1 MLDPI
6 AEMLT
11 RIRNAQ
17 RAGHQTVQFPASKLK
32 RAIADILVT
41 EGFLDRVE
49 EETEENGRKH
59 LRIHLKYERLSPTKK
74 MPAIEELERVSK
86 EGCRIYVKRGDVEK
100 VKNGFGIAI
109 LSTSK
114 GVMTGK
120 EAYRRGLG
128 GEFVCKVW

>member
-17 RAGHQTVQFPASKLK
+17 RAGHSSVVVPASKLK
-32 RAIADILVT
+32 RAIADILVR
-41 EGFLDRVE
+41 EGFLEKIE
-49 EETEENGRKH
+49 EEKTEEGH
-59 LRIHLKYERLSPTKK
+59 LNLRFALKYTKLSQTEKA
-74 MPAIEELERVSK
+74 PAIQELERVSK
-86 EGCRIYVKRGDVEK
+86 EGCRVYVKKSEVEK
-100 VKNGFGIAI
+100 VKNGYGIAI

-114 GVMTGK
+114 GIMTGRD
-120 EAYRRGLG
+120 AYRAGLG